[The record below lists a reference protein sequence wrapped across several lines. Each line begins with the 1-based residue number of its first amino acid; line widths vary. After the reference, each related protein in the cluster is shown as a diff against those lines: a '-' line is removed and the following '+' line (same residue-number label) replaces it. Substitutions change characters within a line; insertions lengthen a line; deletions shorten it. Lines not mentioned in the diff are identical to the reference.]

1 MKWVSIQF
9 KFLGVGQIELWNR
22 LKWSLGE
29 GGNLESLLLNLA
41 AVNHHPPMHHSGWMV
56 TGCPRFFHWFLLT
69 TLVTTVRFEVFSFS
83 ALPFTCDCLFWLF
96 FSSTLTTLT
105 NLHPSCPYLTTNN
118 PITLLDMLMVTYLH
132 TMVVHVAIHPLTY
145 IRISTMSI
153 TYEP

>member
-9 KFLGVGQIELWNR
+9 RFLGVDQIELWKR

-29 GGNLESLLLNLA
+29 GGNLEGLFLSLA
-41 AVNHHPPMHHSGWMV
+41 AVNHHPPVHQSGWMV

-69 TLVTTVRFEVFSFS
+69 TLVTTVRFKVFS
-83 ALPFTCDCLFWLF
+83 LHLWLFCFFLF

-118 PITLLDMLMVTYLH
+118 PITLLDMLMLTYLH
-132 TMVVHVAIHPLTY
+132 TMVVHVAVHPLTY
-145 IRISTMSI
+145 ISISTMSI